1 MAVMSRRRR
10 CRRLRR
16 VRLADGEML
25 DRDALFFYVGW
36 RLRSTS
42 PARWAAGWATTAP
55 SPSTQAKQRP
65 STASTQPGTAPTAG
79 ARFPAAAGSGVTA
92 AVAINARLSFEDADR
107 AVADS
112 RAPAPA
118 SEAR

>member
-1 MAVMSRRRR
+1 
-10 CRRLRR
+10 
-16 VRLADGEML
+16 ML
-25 DRDALFFYVGW
+25 DRDALFFNVGW

-65 STASTQPGTAPTAG
+65 STASTQPGTAPTRG
-79 ARFPAAAGSGVTA
+79 RSFPRGRRLRRHRRGRHQR
-92 AVAINARLSFEDADR
+92 RLSFEDADR